1 MKVKSFL
8 LTALAAS
15 MTFVACDN
23 KDDEMGQL
31 DNTPKS
37 VSIDL
42 SNVIPVTRGA
52 GQEVEDNSK
61 VSLTD
66 LQVFFTDGTT
76 LYKGKTIE
84 GTEAT
89 HYFSNKSNFDDRADK
104 VFHFLPAEVNKVI
117 VVGNN
122 GSEITEAT
130 TYANLQKEL
139 AIAEQQDPQKL
150 DLYKEVELTSV
161 EGKDN
166 LGHPLYKANVVLEPR
181 VSRIEIGAFKY
192 NAIAEGTS
200 RKYTSIEVQ
209 QVMLN
214 NYFTK
219 ADFQVGTATV
229 VSKKEITEASVFG
242 IFEEAAQAGATNPVW
257 YSDVFSADE
266 SAVPTT
272 KLKVITLDEAA
283 QYEHAYTEGN
293 VRPAYHFFPKD
304 DAIGTTCHPQVLVKL
319 IGTKSDGT
327 KEPLYLAT
335 STFNPAVKADFAKIY
350 VMNFEFDDE
359 DLDNPQKCV
368 EVTVDVMSWDVVSVI
383 PEF

>member
-1 MKVKSFL
+1 M
-8 LTALAAS
+8 TALAAS

-122 GSEITEAT
+122 GSQINAS
-130 TYANLQKEL
+130 TYVDLKKDL
-139 AIAEQQDPQKL
+139 IIAEQQNPTDL

-161 EGKDN
+161 SGQDEA
-166 LGHPLYKANVVLEPR
+166 GHPLYKAKVVLEPR
-181 VSRIEIGAFKY
+181 VSRIEIGKFEYTAL
-192 NAIAEGTS
+192 NPQLHS
-200 RKYTSIEVQ
+200 RSATYIKRNGLLIRKITIKSSRP
-209 QVMLN
+209 
-214 NYFTK
+214 
-219 ADFQVGTATV
+219 FQC
-229 VSKKEITEASVFG
+229 
-242 IFEEAAQAGATNPVW
+242 
-257 YSDVFSADE
+257 
-266 SAVPTT
+266 
-272 KLKVITLDEAA
+272 
-283 QYEHAYTEGN
+283 
-293 VRPAYHFFPKD
+293 AYH
-304 DAIGTTCHPQVLVKL
+304 
-319 IGTKSDGT
+319 
-327 KEPLYLAT
+327 PLT
-335 STFNPAVKADFAKIY
+335 P
-350 VMNFEFDDE
+350 
-359 DLDNPQKCV
+359 
-368 EVTVDVMSWDVVSVI
+368 
-383 PEF
+383 

>member
-84 GTEAT
+84 GTEA
-89 HYFSNKSNFDDRADK
+89 DK

-122 GSEITEAT
+122 GSQINAS
-130 TYANLQKEL
+130 TYVDLKKDL
-139 AIAEQQDPQKL
+139 IIAEQQNPTDL

-161 EGKDN
+161 SGQDEA
-166 LGHPLYKANVVLEPR
+166 GHPLYKAKVVLEPR
-181 VSRIEIGAFKY
+181 VS
-192 NAIAEGTS
+192 
-200 RKYTSIEVQ
+200 
-209 QVMLN
+209 
-214 NYFTK
+214 
-219 ADFQVGTATV
+219 
-229 VSKKEITEASVFG
+229 
-242 IFEEAAQAGATNPVW
+242 
-257 YSDVFSADE
+257 
-266 SAVPTT
+266 
-272 KLKVITLDEAA
+272 
-283 QYEHAYTEGN
+283 
-293 VRPAYHFFPKD
+293 
-304 DAIGTTCHPQVLVKL
+304 
-319 IGTKSDGT
+319 
-327 KEPLYLAT
+327 
-335 STFNPAVKADFAKIY
+335 
-350 VMNFEFDDE
+350 
-359 DLDNPQKCV
+359 
-368 EVTVDVMSWDVVSVI
+368 
-383 PEF
+383 

>member
-23 KDDEMGQL
+23 NDNEMGQL

-37 VSIDL
+37 VSINL
-42 SNVIPVTRGA
+42 SNVISTRGA
-52 GQEVEDNSK
+52 GQAIKDDSK
-61 VSLTD
+61 VSLAD
-66 LQVFFTDGTT
+66 LQVFFTNGTT
-76 LYKGKTIE
+76 LYKGKTVR
-84 GTEAT
+84 GTEAV
-89 HYFSNKSNFDDRADK
+89 HYFSTKGDFDSRDDR

-122 GSEITEAT
+122 GSKITEAT
-130 TYANLQKEL
+130 TYADLQKKL

-161 EGKDN
+161 EGQDD

-192 NAIAEGTS
+192 NAIAEGTP

-214 NYFTK
+214 NYFTT
-219 ADFQVGTATV
+219 ADFQVGTAST
-229 VSKKEITEASVFG
+229 VSKEEITAASVFG

-257 YSDVFSADE
+257 YSDVFSADK
-266 SAVPTT
+266 SADPAT
-272 KLKVITLDEAA
+272 KLQVITLDVAA

-304 DAIGTTCHPQVLVKL
+304 DAIGTTNHPQVLVKL

-335 STFNPAVKADFAKIY
+335 STFNPAVTADFAKIY

-368 EVTVDVMSWDVVSVI
+368 EVTVDVMSWDVVPVT

>member
-122 GSEITEAT
+122 GSQINAS
-130 TYANLQKEL
+130 TYVDLKKDL
-139 AIAEQQDPQKL
+139 IIAEQQNPTDL

-161 EGKDN
+161 SGQDEA
-166 LGHPLYKANVVLEPR
+166 GHPLYKAKVVLEPR
-181 VSRIEIGAFKY
+181 VSRIEIGKFEYTAPTQ
-192 NAIAEGTS
+192 GQ
-200 RKYTSIEVQ
+200 RKYKSIEVQ

-214 NYFTK
+214 NYFGSVREEQPVTYRTPILTPVLYSAFSRQLLMRGITMNLPQQRVLQPPCLWLHWMKIHSISIPTRK
-219 ADFQVGTATV
+219 AMSVLHTTSFL
-229 VSKKEITEASVFG
+229 KIIILEILT
-242 IFEEAAQAGATNPVW
+242 I
-257 YSDVFSADE
+257 
-266 SAVPTT
+266 
-272 KLKVITLDEAA
+272 LKFL
-283 QYEHAYTEGN
+283 
-293 VRPAYHFFPKD
+293 
-304 DAIGTTCHPQVLVKL
+304 
-319 IGTKSDGT
+319 
-327 KEPLYLAT
+327 
-335 STFNPAVKADFAKIY
+335 
-350 VMNFEFDDE
+350 
-359 DLDNPQKCV
+359 
-368 EVTVDVMSWDVVSVI
+368 
-383 PEF
+383 

>member
-122 GSEITEAT
+122 GSQINAS
-130 TYANLQKEL
+130 TYVDLKKDL
-139 AIAEQQDPQKL
+139 IIAEQHIII
-150 DLYKEVELTSV
+150 LYPVFILPFRFVVAFRTHPLVILSPCLRILSVFFFPSKEIGFHITGVICRIIPERPCFGGMIFLPGIVHLFNHLPNLLSISFFC
-161 EGKDN
+161 EGK
-166 LGHPLYKANVVLEPR
+166 
-181 VSRIEIGAFKY
+181 
-192 NAIAEGTS
+192 
-200 RKYTSIEVQ
+200 
-209 QVMLN
+209 
-214 NYFTK
+214 
-219 ADFQVGTATV
+219 
-229 VSKKEITEASVFG
+229 
-242 IFEEAAQAGATNPVW
+242 
-257 YSDVFSADE
+257 
-266 SAVPTT
+266 
-272 KLKVITLDEAA
+272 
-283 QYEHAYTEGN
+283 
-293 VRPAYHFFPKD
+293 
-304 DAIGTTCHPQVLVKL
+304 
-319 IGTKSDGT
+319 
-327 KEPLYLAT
+327 
-335 STFNPAVKADFAKIY
+335 
-350 VMNFEFDDE
+350 
-359 DLDNPQKCV
+359 
-368 EVTVDVMSWDVVSVI
+368 
-383 PEF
+383 

>member
-89 HYFSNKSNFDDRADK
+89 HYFSNKSNFDDRTDK

-122 GSEITEAT
+122 GSKITEAT
-130 TYANLQKEL
+130 TYADLQKKL

-161 EGKDN
+161 EGQDD
-166 LGHPLYKANVVLEPR
+166 LGHPLYKSMAL
-181 VSRIEIGAFKY
+181 AF
-192 NAIAEGTS
+192 
-200 RKYTSIEVQ
+200 
-209 QVMLN
+209 
-214 NYFTK
+214 
-219 ADFQVGTATV
+219 
-229 VSKKEITEASVFG
+229 
-242 IFEEAAQAGATNPVW
+242 
-257 YSDVFSADE
+257 FS
-266 SAVPTT
+266 
-272 KLKVITLDEAA
+272 
-283 QYEHAYTEGN
+283 
-293 VRPAYHFFPKD
+293 
-304 DAIGTTCHPQVLVKL
+304 
-319 IGTKSDGT
+319 GTKKFRPVRTAIDTRPSQQKVT
-327 KEPLYLAT
+327 KNAPGLA
-335 STFNPAVKADFAKIY
+335 FAAARI
-350 VMNFEFDDE
+350 FS
-359 DLDNPQKCV
+359 CIRG
-368 EVTVDVMSWDVVSVI
+368 VSVKSAASALSVLTVKRLSKASF
-383 PEF
+383 PVFTSA

>member
-122 GSEITEAT
+122 GSQINAS
-130 TYANLQKEL
+130 TYVDLKKDL
-139 AIAEQQDPQKL
+139 IIAEQQNPTDL

-161 EGKDN
+161 SGQDEA
-166 LGHPLYKANVVLEPR
+166 GHPLYKAKVVLEPR
-181 VSRIEIGAFKY
+181 VSRIEIGKFEYTAPTQ
-192 NAIAEGTS
+192 GQ
-200 RKYTSIEVQ
+200 RKYKSIEVQ

-214 NYFTK
+214 NYFGK
-219 ADFQVGTATV
+219 ADRQGGTA
-229 VSKKEITEASVFG
+229 SDIQNSDINPGSIFG
-242 IFEEAAQAGATNPVW
+242 LFETAADAW
-257 YSDVFSADE
+257 YND
-266 SAVPTT
+266 
-272 KLKVITLDEAA
+272 
-283 QYEHAYTEGN
+283 
-293 VRPAYHFFPKD
+293 
-304 DAIGTTCHPQVLVKL
+304 
-319 IGTKSDGT
+319 
-327 KEPLYLAT
+327 
-335 STFNPAVKADFAKIY
+335 
-350 VMNFEFDDE
+350 
-359 DLDNPQKCV
+359 
-368 EVTVDVMSWDVVSVI
+368 
-383 PEF
+383 

>member
-42 SNVIPVTRGA
+42 TNVIPATRGA
-52 GQEVEDNSK
+52 GQEITEQSK
-61 VSLTD
+61 VALTD
-66 LQVFFTDGTT
+66 LQVFFTNGTT
-76 LYKGKTIE
+76 LYTGKTTE
-84 GTEAT
+84 GTDAE
-89 HYFSNKSNFDDRADK
+89 HYFSTKGNFDSRADK

-122 GSEITEAT
+122 GSKITAT
-130 TYANLQKEL
+130 TYAELKQEL
-139 AIAEQQDPQKL
+139 AIASQQNPEDL
-150 DLYKEVELTSV
+150 DLYKEVNLTSV
-161 EGKDN
+161 SGQDEF
-166 LGHPLYKANVVLEPR
+166 GHPLYKADVKLEPR

-192 NAIAEGTS
+192 KAPTEGQ
-200 RKYTSIEVQ
+200 RKYKSIEVQ

-214 NYFTK
+214 NYFGK
-219 ADFQVGTATV
+219 ADNQTGAANTINKSEIKPGT
-229 VSKKEITEASVFG
+229 IFG
-242 IFEEAAQAGATNPVW
+242 LFETAADAW
-257 YSDVFSADE
+257 YNDVFEVE
-266 SAVPTT
+266 STED
-272 KLKVITLDEAA
+272 KLPLITLDEAA
-283 QYEHAYTEGN
+283 KYEHTYSKGN

-304 DAIGTTCHPQVLVKL
+304 DAIGSTNHPQILVKL
-319 IGTKSDGT
+319 IGTTAEGNKV
-327 KEPLYLAT
+327 PLYLAT
-335 STFNPAVKADFAKIY
+335 STFTPAVTADFAKIY

-359 DLDNPQKCV
+359 DLENPQKCV
-368 EVTVDVMSWDVVSVI
+368 EVTVDVMSWDVVPVT

>member
-122 GSEITEAT
+122 GSQINAS
-130 TYANLQKEL
+130 TYVDLKKDL
-139 AIAEQQDPQKL
+139 IIAEQQNPTDL

-161 EGKDN
+161 SGQDEA
-166 LGHPLYKANVVLEPR
+166 GHPLYKAKVVLEPR
-181 VSRIEIGAFKY
+181 VSRIEIGKFEYTAPTQ
-192 NAIAEGTS
+192 GQ
-200 RKYTSIEVQ
+200 RKYKSIEVQ

-214 NYFTK
+214 NYFEFTS
-219 ADFQVGTATV
+219 TESPATTLPLV
-229 VSKKEITEASVFG
+229 
-242 IFEEAAQAGATNPVW
+242 
-257 YSDVFSADE
+257 
-266 SAVPTT
+266 
-272 KLKVITLDEAA
+272 TLDENT
-283 QYEHAYTEGN
+283 QYKHSYEKGN

-304 DAIGTTCHPQVLVKL
+304 NNIGNTNHPQVLVKL
-319 IGTKSDGT
+319 IGTTNEGT
-327 KEPLYLAT
+327 KVPLYLAT
-335 STFNPAVKADFAKIY
+335 STFTPAVTADFAKIY
-350 VMNFEFDDE
+350 VMNFAFSDE

-368 EVTVDVMSWDVVSVI
+368 EVTVDVMSWDVVPVT

>member
-122 GSEITEAT
+122 GSEISAT
-130 TYANLQKEL
+130 TYAELQKEL
-139 AIAEQQDPQKL
+139 SIASQQDPEDL
-150 DLYKEVELTSV
+150 DLYKEVALTTVS
-161 EGKDN
+161 GQDQF
-166 LGHPLYKANVVLEPR
+166 GHPLYKADVTLEPR
-181 VSRIEIGAFKY
+181 VSRIEIGAFTYK
-192 NAIAEGTS
+192 APTEGQ
-200 RKYTSIEVQ
+200 RKYKSIEVQ

-214 NYFTK
+214 NYFGK
-219 ADFQVGTATV
+219 ADYQTGTANTINK
-229 VSKKEITEASVFG
+229 SEITAGTIFG
-242 IFEEAAQAGATNPVW
+242 LFETAADAW
-257 YSDVFSADE
+257 YNDVFEAE
-266 SAVPTT
+266 PAEG
-272 KLKVITLDEAA
+272 KLPLITLDEAA
-283 QYEHAYTEGN
+283 QYKHTYAKEN
-293 VRPAYHFFPKD
+293 LRPAYHFFPND
-304 DAIGTTCHPQVLVKL
+304 DQISSTNHPQVLVKL
-319 IGTKSDGT
+319 IGTTAEGNKV
-327 KEPLYLAT
+327 PLYLAT
-335 STFNPAVKADFAKIY
+335 NTFNPAVTADFAKIY
-350 VMNFEFDDE
+350 VMNFEFDDT
-359 DLDNPQKCV
+359 DLANPQKCV
-368 EVTVDVMSWDVVSVI
+368 EVTVDVMSWDVVPVT

>member
-104 VFHFLPAEVNKVI
+104 VFQFLPTEVNK
-117 VVGNN
+117 
-122 GSEITEAT
+122 
-130 TYANLQKEL
+130 
-139 AIAEQQDPQKL
+139 
-150 DLYKEVELTSV
+150 
-161 EGKDN
+161 
-166 LGHPLYKANVVLEPR
+166 
-181 VSRIEIGAFKY
+181 EIGKFEYTAPTQ
-192 NAIAEGTS
+192 GQ
-200 RKYTSIEVQ
+200 RKYKSIEVQ
-209 QVMLN
+209 QVMVN
-214 NYFTK
+214 NYFGK
-219 ADFQVGTATV
+219 ADRQGGTASDIQNSDINPGSIFGLFETAADAWYNDEFT
-229 VSKKEITEASVFG
+229 STESP
-242 IFEEAAQAGATNPVW
+242 ATTLPLV
-257 YSDVFSADE
+257 
-266 SAVPTT
+266 
-272 KLKVITLDEAA
+272 TLDENT
-283 QYEHAYTEGN
+283 QYKHSYEKGN

-304 DAIGTTCHPQVLVKL
+304 NNIGNTNHPQVLVKL
-319 IGTKSDGT
+319 IGTTNEGT
-327 KEPLYLAT
+327 KVPLYLAT
-335 STFNPAVKADFAKIY
+335 STFTPAVTADFAKIY
-350 VMNFEFDDE
+350 VMNFAFSDE

-368 EVTVDVMSWDVVSVI
+368 EVTVDVMSWDVVPVT

>member
-89 HYFSNKSNFDDRADK
+89 HYFSNKSNFDDRTDK

-122 GSEITEAT
+122 GEKITAT
-130 TYANLQKEL
+130 TYAQLKEEL
-139 AIAEQQDPQKL
+139 LIAEQQDPDDL
-150 DLYKEVELTSV
+150 DLYKEVALTSV
-161 EGKDN
+161 IGQDKF
-166 LGHPLYKANVVLEPR
+166 GHPLYKADVKLEPR

-192 NAIAEGTS
+192 KAPTEGQ
-200 RKYTSIEVQ
+200 RKYKSIEVQ

-214 NYFTK
+214 NYFEK
-219 ADFQVGTATV
+219 ADNQTGIANTINNST
-229 VSKKEITEASVFG
+229 ITEATVFG
-242 IFEEAAQAGATNPVW
+242 IFEKAAQADPVW
-257 YSDVFSADE
+257 YSDVFKE
-266 SAVPTT
+266 TETPTT
-272 KLKVITLDEAA
+272 TLPLVTLDETA
-283 QYEHAYTEGN
+283 QYEHTYADGN

-304 DAIGTTCHPQVLVKL
+304 DAIGSTNHPQILVKL
-319 IGTKSDGT
+319 IGTTAENT
-327 KEPLYLAT
+327 KVPLYLAT
-335 STFNPAVKADFAKIY
+335 NTFTPAVTANFAKIY
-350 VMNFEFDDE
+350 VMNFEFDDT
-359 DLDNPQKCV
+359 DLENPQKCV
-368 EVTVDVMSWDVVSVI
+368 EVTVDVMSWDVVPVT

>member
-52 GQEVEDNSK
+52 GQGITDDSK
-61 VSLTD
+61 VALAD
-66 LQVFFTDGTT
+66 LQVFFTNGTS
-76 LYKGKTIE
+76 LYTGKTTE
-84 GTEAT
+84 GTDAE
-89 HYFSNKSNFDDRADK
+89 HYFSTKDNFDKRTDK

-122 GSEITEAT
+122 GSKITAT
-130 TYANLQKEL
+130 TYAELEEEL
-139 AIAEQQDPQKL
+139 AIADQQDPENL
-150 DLYKEVELTSV
+150 DLYKEVALTSV
-161 EGKDN
+161 SGQDKF
-166 LGHPLYKANVVLEPR
+166 GHPLYKADVVLEPR
-181 VSRIEIGAFKY
+181 VSRIEIGAFTY
-192 NAIAEGTS
+192 NAPAKGQ

-214 NYFTK
+214 NYFEK
-219 ADFQVGTATV
+219 ADYQMGTANTINK
-229 VSKKEITEASVFG
+229 SEITAGTIFG
-242 IFEEAAQAGATNPVW
+242 LFETAADAW
-257 YSDVFSADE
+257 YNDVFETEAED
-266 SAVPTT
+266 
-272 KLKVITLDEAA
+272 KLPLITLNEAT
-283 QYEHAYTEGN
+283 QYKHTYAKEN
-293 VRPAYHFFPKD
+293 LRPAYHFFPNGD
-304 DAIGTTCHPQVLVKL
+304 QISTSNHPQVLVKL
-319 IGTKSDGT
+319 IGTTAEGNKV
-327 KEPLYLAT
+327 PLYLAT
-335 STFNPAVKADFAKIY
+335 NTFNPAVTADFAKIY

-359 DLDNPQKCV
+359 DLANPQKCV
-368 EVTVDVMSWDVVSVI
+368 EVTVDVMSWDVVPVT

>member
-1 MKVKSFL
+1 M
-8 LTALAAS
+8 TALAAS

-122 GSEITEAT
+122 GSQINAS
-130 TYANLQKEL
+130 TYVDLKKDL
-139 AIAEQQDPQKL
+139 IIAEQ
-150 DLYKEVELTSV
+150 
-161 EGKDN
+161 
-166 LGHPLYKANVVLEPR
+166 
-181 VSRIEIGAFKY
+181 
-192 NAIAEGTS
+192 
-200 RKYTSIEVQ
+200 
-209 QVMLN
+209 
-214 NYFTK
+214 
-219 ADFQVGTATV
+219 
-229 VSKKEITEASVFG
+229 
-242 IFEEAAQAGATNPVW
+242 
-257 YSDVFSADE
+257 
-266 SAVPTT
+266 
-272 KLKVITLDEAA
+272 
-283 QYEHAYTEGN
+283 
-293 VRPAYHFFPKD
+293 
-304 DAIGTTCHPQVLVKL
+304 
-319 IGTKSDGT
+319 
-327 KEPLYLAT
+327 
-335 STFNPAVKADFAKIY
+335 
-350 VMNFEFDDE
+350 
-359 DLDNPQKCV
+359 
-368 EVTVDVMSWDVVSVI
+368 
-383 PEF
+383 

>member
-122 GSEITEAT
+122 GSQINAS
-130 TYANLQKEL
+130 TYVNLKKDL
-139 AIAEQQDPQKL
+139 IIAEQQNPTDL

-161 EGKDN
+161 SGQDEA
-166 LGHPLYKANVVLEPR
+166 GHPLYKAKVVLEPR
-181 VSRIEIGAFKY
+181 VSRIEIGKFEYTAPTQ
-192 NAIAEGTS
+192 GQ
-200 RKYTSIEVQ
+200 RKYKSIEVQ

-214 NYFTK
+214 NYFGK
-219 ADFQVGTATV
+219 ADRQGGTASDIQNSDINPGSIFGLFETAADAWYNDEFT
-229 VSKKEITEASVFG
+229 STESP
-242 IFEEAAQAGATNPVW
+242 ATTLPLV
-257 YSDVFSADE
+257 
-266 SAVPTT
+266 
-272 KLKVITLDEAA
+272 TLDENT
-283 QYEHAYTEGN
+283 QYKHSYEKGN

-304 DAIGTTCHPQVLVKL
+304 NNIGNTNHPQVLVKL
-319 IGTKSDGT
+319 IGTTNEGT
-327 KEPLYLAT
+327 KVPLYLAT
-335 STFNPAVKADFAKIY
+335 STFTPAVTADFAKIY
-350 VMNFEFDDE
+350 VMNFAFSDE

-368 EVTVDVMSWDVVSVI
+368 EVTVDVMSWDVVPVT